1 MLNNKKEKE
10 PQLASQYLFTYK
22 CTASVHLEDGCA
34 VRAWRPLVPSVMG
47 VSPPA
52 RRAEG
57 LVFFNYS
64 VMAGSLPQFS
74 HELS

>member
-1 MLNNKKEKE
+1 MHFESME
-10 PQLASQYLFTYK
+10 AISAK
-22 CTASVHLEDGCA
+22 CDGCDPF
-34 VRAWRPLVPSVMG
+34 R
-47 VSPPA
+47 A